1 MTLLL
6 KSVGSKK
13 MRVAFAFFSGLLLV
27 APLNAADRPEN
38 LVPLMRFYDT
48 KFNEHIYSYSTEE
61 MNKWHQ
67 LTHVKEHEIIGDV
80 ATSKLPGTVPLWRA
94 VRTENKQSRHY
105 YYLEAVQLPPNTFVD
120 AESFKVYV
128 WTKPGDGRVPIY
140 CTTWIDATDAFMHRE
155 LKVVEQNRE
164 ETEKSIT
171 FDTRKGMN
179 ADIADYD
186 NDGYLDLIGHK
197 GKNPL
202 CGPFGRCGSR
212 CCGHRTGV
220 WWGNSTFRGR
230 GSRTL

>member
-1 MTLLL
+1 
-6 KSVGSKK
+6 

-94 VRTENKQSRHY
+94 VRTENNQSRHY
-105 YYLEAVQLPPNTFVD
+105 YYLEAVKLPPNTFVD

-164 ETEKSIT
+164 ETEKST
-171 FDTRKGMN
+171 GRLRPGM
-179 ADIADYD
+179 A
-186 NDGYLDLIGHK
+186 
-197 GKNPL
+197 GKNFKTPVFYVYPHVAKEKDDPEKPTE
-202 CGPFGRCGSR
+202 GKPATVTSNKK
-212 CCGHRTGV
+212 TDD
-220 WWGNSTFRGR
+220 T
-230 GSRTL
+230 